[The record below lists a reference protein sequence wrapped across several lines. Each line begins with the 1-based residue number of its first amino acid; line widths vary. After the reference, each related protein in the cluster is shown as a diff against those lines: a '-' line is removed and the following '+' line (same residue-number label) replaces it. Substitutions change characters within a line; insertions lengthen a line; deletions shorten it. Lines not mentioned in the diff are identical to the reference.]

1 MSTGSSIGSTT
12 APLWPERLLA
22 HDKLQRRGGNQAI
35 RLNDPARAWRICEGQ
50 IELFLVILNEDNQES
65 ARHHLAS
72 VVEGG
77 LLLGIPA
84 ESEVDFVLLAVPHAD
99 TLLQELELTALVAE
113 SVADDLRPPLAA
125 ALEIWLRALSAG
137 MARWAS
143 PRPAIGFGIGI
154 GETLVVP
161 AQRRCSGQRDIAWV
175 RLAPES
181 AIFIDIQDLPA
192 SDGELCFPLA
202 PESWLLTN
210 CELSLQSCSTES
222 ALRNGDA
229 WAGVATLHRILFET
243 AEMNLRLANVD
254 EFNRLKAR
262 RASTEADR
270 DQAFKA
276 LMAITERQDQALI
289 EPVKGDTPLV
299 SALRLI
305 GKDVGFKV
313 RPPSGQENDQVPELE
328 RIALTSGLRMR
339 EVNLRQG
346 WWQQDFGTLLA
357 FDKVS
362 GQALVLRC
370 DGKGQPHLIDPTN
383 GEKWDLL
390 ASAATR
396 TRVAP
401 TAYELSAP
409 LPFRAIDF
417 RELFAFALLRGWRD
431 LMPMLLAGAI
441 GGLIGIVT
449 PVATAYII
457 DSVIPN
463 HEAGHLIELGIVL
476 TALSATA
483 FVASYIGTIAFSRA
497 ESRMG
502 RAVQSGM
509 MDRVIRLP
517 MCFFQ
522 NYSAGD
528 LATRL
533 MAITQI
539 QNLVSS
545 SSVNSILAGL
555 FGLFSFALMFYYDA
569 RLALWASLLMAIYL
583 LLSFF
588 ISYRRL
594 LQERPL
600 ANLSG
605 ELNNTLLQLIL
616 GVTKIRL
623 AAAEDRAFARWA
635 TLFAKSRLRQLASQ
649 RLAAAQTALN
659 AILTLSGLL
668 VFVLIIGKTGTNPD
682 LLTLGAFAALLVAF
696 QRFSAGLTMMMQVGT
711 ELLAIQPQ
719 LERSRPLLAAVPEIG
734 EEKTYPGKL
743 SGAIEISHLS
753 FRYNPDGPLILDD
766 ISLEVAPGEFVALVG
781 PSGSGKS
788 TLLRV
793 LLGFEEPQAGGI
805 LFDGQNLAN
814 LDAPALR
821 RQMGVAMQNAQL
833 MPRSLFDNIVATSGC
848 SQEDAWEAATQVGL
862 ADDIRS
868 MPMGMHTTI
877 LEGGGALSGG
887 QMQRMMIA
895 RAIVG
900 RPKILLLDEATS
912 ALDNRTQ
919 AVVTESLD
927 RLRVTRLVVAHRLST
942 IVNADRIYVFENG
955 RIVETGRFDDLMAAK
970 GSFARLAERQMV

>member
-1 MSTGSSIGSTT
+1 MSSVASIHSAT
-12 APLWPERLLA
+12 APAWPERLLA
-22 HDKLQRRGGNQAI
+22 QSQLHRRGGNQPI
-35 RLNDPARAWRICEGQ
+35 RLNDPATAWLVCEGQ
-50 IELFLVILNEDNQES
+50 VELFLVSLNEHRQES
-65 ARHHLAS
+65 SRHHLAS
-72 VVEGG
+72 VVAGG
-77 LLLGIPA
+77 LLLSIPA
-84 ESEVDFVLLAVPHAD
+84 EEDADFVLLAVPYAD
-99 TLLQELELTALVAE
+99 SLLQELKFSALVAE
-113 SVADDLRPPLAA
+113 SLADDVIPALAA
-125 ALEIWLRALSAG
+125 ALDLWLRALSAG

-154 GETLVVP
+154 DESLVVP

-175 RLAPES
+175 RLTPES
-181 AIFIDIQDLPA
+181 AIFIDIQDFPA
-192 SDGELCFPLA
+192 DESELSFPLA

-210 CELSLQSCSTES
+210 CELRLQSRSTAS
-222 ALRNGDA
+222 ALRDGDA
-229 WAGVATLHRILFET
+229 WAGVNTLHRILFET
-243 AEMNLRLANVD
+243 ADMSLRLANVD

-276 LMAITERQDQALI
+276 LMTVI
-289 EPVKGDTPLV
+289 EPPHHTLLKTVKGDTPLI

-305 GKDVGFKV
+305 GRDEGFEV
-313 RPPSGQENDQVPELE
+313 RLPASQENDQVPELE
-328 RIALTSGLRMR
+328 RITQVSGVRLR
-339 EVNLRQG
+339 EVSLREG

-357 FDKVS
+357 FDRES
-362 GQALVLRC
+362 GQPLVLRC
-370 DGKGQPHLIDPTN
+370 DGKGHSQLIDPVAD
-383 GEKWDLL
+383 EAVDLR
-390 ASAATR
+390 ASAAAR
-396 TRVAP
+396 ARLAP
-401 TAYELSAP
+401 SAYELSAP

-417 RELFAFALLRGWRD
+417 RDLFTFALQRGWRD
-431 LMPMLLAGAI
+431 LVPMLLAGAI

-449 PVATAYII
+449 PVAAAYMI

-463 HEAGHLIELGIVL
+463 HEITHLIELGIVL
-476 TALSATA
+476 AVLGGTA
-483 FVASYIGTIAFSRA
+483 FVSSYIGTIAFARA

-502 RAVQSGM
+502 RAVQSGL

-517 MCFFQ
+517 MAFFQ
-522 NYSAGD
+522 NYSSGD

-539 QNLVSS
+539 QSLVSS
-545 SSVNSILAGL
+545 SSINTILAGL
-555 FGLFSFALMFYYDA
+555 FGLFSFVLMFYYDT
-569 RLALWASLLMAIYL
+569 RLALWVSLLTVIYL
-583 LLSFF
+583 LLSFL
-588 ISYRRL
+588 ISYLRL

-600 ANLSG
+600 ANISG
-605 ELNNTLLQLIL
+605 KLNNTLLQLIL
-616 GVTKIRL
+616 GVAKIRL

-635 TLFAKSRLRQLASQ
+635 TMFAKGRRHHLASQ
-649 RLAAAQTALN
+649 RLMAWQTALN
-659 AILTLSGLL
+659 GVLTLSGLL
-668 VFVLIIGKTGTNPD
+668 LFVLVIGKTRENPN
-682 LLTLGAFAALLVAF
+682 LIAIGAFAALLVAF
-696 QRFSAGLTMMMQVGT
+696 QRFSAGLTMMLQVGT

-719 LERSRPLLAAVPEIG
+719 LERARPLLEAIPEIS
-734 EEKTYPGKL
+734 EEKTHPGQL

-753 FRYNPDGPLILDD
+753 FRYHADGPLILDD

-793 LLGFEEPQAGGI
+793 LLGFEEPEAGGI
-805 LFDGQNLAN
+805 LFDGQNLAS

-821 RQMGVAMQNAQL
+821 RQMGVVMQNAQL
-833 MPRSLFDNIVATSGC
+833 MPRSLLDNIIGTSGC
-848 SQEDAWEAATQVGL
+848 SLEDAWEAAAQVGL
-862 ADDIRS
+862 ADDIRA
-868 MPMGMHTTI
+868 MPMGMQTFI

-887 QMQRMMIA
+887 QMQRLMIA

-942 IVNADRIYVFENG
+942 IVNADRIYVFEGG
-955 RIVETGRFDDLMAAK
+955 RIVETGRFTDLMAAN